1 MKRSTGVVCYAH
13 ATLERSRIKK
23 KKRTT
28 NGDEYMCVCVCVCVQ
43 GKGTRGRSDG
53 GDRMNRM
60 GAKGENVF
68 TACLRGI
75 ADRTVG
81 SWEGCRRAL
90 EEGTDRW
97 QDNAFVRGYQTA
109 APSRGRAVRGRAG
122 GAASRASRRHD
133 GGRSDS
139 KCPPPAL
146 HETKDTRRKRWL
158 LDPGRRI
165 IPCPAGSGPAAASSY
180 YSSTGGKKQ
189 RPRPDSSVKV
199 ARVAREEEEEEE
211 EERNG
216 CAKHPQ
222 REKRQDGRRSIG
234 LLTTSWRAQGRVA
247 GHESAEG
254 RMGGRAPA
262 GVGERG
268 PGDGG
273 GGKDRERRADARER
287 ERVTGEEQRS
297 DVETG
302 GLASERLDGGK
313 E

>member
-1 MKRSTGVVCYAH
+1 
-13 ATLERSRIKK
+13 
-23 KKRTT
+23 
-28 NGDEYMCVCVCVCVQ
+28 
-43 GKGTRGRSDG
+43 
-53 GDRMNRM
+53 MNRM

-81 SWEGCRRAL
+81 SWEGCRRRAL

-133 GGRSDS
+133 GGRSDRN
-139 KCPPPAL
+139 CPPPAL

-180 YSSTGGKKQ
+180 YSSTAVGRSNVLGRTAASRSPASQGKRRRRRK
-189 RPRPDSSVKV
+189 KGTA
-199 ARVAREEEEEEE
+199 ARNIR
-211 EERNG
+211 
-216 CAKHPQ
+216 
-222 REKRQDGRRSIG
+222 REKRGRTGGDASACSRRHGGRRDGSPG
-234 LLTTSWRAQGRVA
+234 TRAQR
-247 GHESAEG
+247 G
-254 RMGGRAPA
+254 RMEGRAPA

-273 GGKDRERRADARER
+273 RRTGQGETGGRER
-287 ERVTGEEQRS
+287 ERGRE
-297 DVETG
+297 
-302 GLASERLDGGK
+302 
-313 E
+313 